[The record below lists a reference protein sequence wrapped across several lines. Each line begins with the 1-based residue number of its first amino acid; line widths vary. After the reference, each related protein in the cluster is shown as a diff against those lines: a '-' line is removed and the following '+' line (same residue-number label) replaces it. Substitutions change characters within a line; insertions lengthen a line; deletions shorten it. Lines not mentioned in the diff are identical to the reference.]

1 MSSQAQYQK
10 TFSFEFFPPR
20 SAEAERV
27 LLESQTKLA
36 ALQPDYFSVT
46 YGAGG
51 SAREKTL
58 EAAVSIRE
66 STSIPVAPH
75 LSCINSSKEEISDVL
90 GHYREMEFKHLVVI
104 RGDLPSDGKNRG
116 EFKYASDLVAFIRNT
131 TGDYFSIDVACYPEI
146 HPESRSVEV
155 DFENFKRKVDAGAN
169 SAITQYFYNPYAYYE
184 FINNCERQN
193 ISLPVVPGVMPI
205 INCEQL
211 VRFSDKC
218 GAEVPRW
225 ILRRLETYG
234 DNFEAIREFGLEV
247 VTEICQA
254 LLDFGAPGLHIYS
267 MNRYV
272 ACEKIWKNLGL
283 VE

>member
-27 LLESQTKLA
+27 LLESKTKLA

-75 LSCINSSKEEISDVL
+75 LSCINSSKDEISDVL
-90 GHYREMEFKHLVVI
+90 DHYREMEFKHLVVI

-116 EFKYASDLVAFIRNT
+116 EFKYASELVAFIRNT

-155 DFENFKRKVDAGAN
+155 EFENFKRKVDAGAN

-211 VRFSDKC
+211 IRFSDKC

-234 DNFEAIREFGLEV
+234 DNLEAIREFGLEV